1 MKIGMEK
8 LWGLR
13 YKLRIMDIPL
23 SGQSL
28 IYIYNMSVIK
38 IHKELSLH
46 CIRKEIQY
54 VKMQSKGH
62 LKWENHWQHGC
73 LQVQILLICWLKF
86 YMGQSGDILWGMYC
100 MIATM
105 NISNWVQDLG
115 DIVVLCIVINIFSS
129 ATLSLCDSQVRANIS
144 EIGYESTPEGYA
156 ITTFLQM
163 GLIPKNGNKETCL
176 NFNHTKM
183 LLTSSLD
190 HGINIF

>member
-62 LKWENHWQHGC
+62 LQWENHWQHGC

-100 MIATM
+100 VISTM
-105 NISNWVQDLG
+105 SIRNWIQDSG
-115 DIVVLCIVINIFSS
+115 DLVVICTVMHCFARCNLRQYWGDYKLVAVNLDKYCKYVGR
-129 ATLSLCDSQVRANIS
+129 D
-144 EIGYESTPEGYA
+144 EKSTEGYRN
-156 ITTFLQM
+156 TKLVLELQS
-163 GLIPKNGNKETCL
+163 GLMKEFIEDAKGC
-176 NFNHTKM
+176 
-183 LLTSSLD
+183 SEP
-190 HGINIF
+190 